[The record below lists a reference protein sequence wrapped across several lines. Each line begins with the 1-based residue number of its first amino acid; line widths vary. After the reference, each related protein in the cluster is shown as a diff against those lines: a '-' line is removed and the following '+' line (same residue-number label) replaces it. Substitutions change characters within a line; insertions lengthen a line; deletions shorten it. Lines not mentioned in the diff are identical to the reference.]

1 MDKVPAGWGRSP
13 PPLWAFAGN
22 RGEAHPRKAGGGG
35 RRPAQHEVG
44 RVPVNPFLS
53 YSYIS
58 FVERVLLFEFAG
70 IIFLFICFSSHISFM
85 TISNFTKIHK
95 KILPLY
101 KLSLKNKKDI
111 FLFKSI
117 IFHKRGGGGGVTS
130 PRSRDVLNFWRSGE
144 TGDTMWSVGRY
155 ARQGEATLIPFRKI
169 PSGNWGMDKAIAAKI
184 SNLREEQGNGDFL
197 SFSVHH
203 SIFQPDNFEIY
214 GGKTSPLISPSYISQ
229 LKLCYPKTLQKFDSE
244 AYVLTSLNERTTL
257 IKNPSF
263 ISKKKSRWVCYS
275 QSQYTVKTEASFAP
289 LIKTSYDE
297 LTYSTLSND
306 SKSTGANFVQR
317 PELERSGVR
326 GTEGEA
332 SKIDLSA
339 RSEKEISLEKSVL
352 MSQGLFERQNILQ
365 CYKERNLLR
374 LLVAFCDYESRKEPG
389 RGDRGSY
396 HSQTPFGDASG
407 GRVELNGA
415 LQQNMFSK
423 VNKKMKTYR
432 SYSILYRIIFYF
444 HFSFSFFRTGV
455 KTIFSQ
461 TILLNSL
468 FVGGLRA
475 LSSQNRLYS
484 SSHSL
489 FLFQLLIIPYT
500 FLFGILYT
508 FLSFQVSSTLTSKE
522 TISLFIPLSKNF
534 VSKKNSNTTVMKS
547 TEFASVNSKNG
558 SVQNF
563 GREANAPE
571 PRMATSTLPI
581 SLPLHKMAGQG
592 ELSPLSHQSHRRNS
606 FSSGPDNSDLYSYS
620 VQFHSFPYEILRLS
634 HFSSK
639 LFILWGVLTIWKGV
653 RPAKSTRNEYV
664 IQTRLI
670 PARKNKRRFSD
681 VEGIEKF
688 LPVLK
693 TLIESFKKSFSFSKE
708 ILQLKEQK
716 LFGNFAAGHGG
727 LGRTLYPASQ
737 PSHLKYPKGY
747 LFIGP
752 PGTGKT
758 LLAQAVAGEAKVNLL
773 CLSASEIQKQ
783 IDIGTRIGAI
793 RLRNLFEQARKNTPC
808 ILFLD
813 EIDAIGRAR
822 NEGMDLKLFTEFLIQ
837 MDSFSVKN
845 GFLVIGTTNF
855 LSSLD
860 SAFVRSGRFDRIL
873 GLNYPGKQTRISILK
888 LYTEKGKNSF
898 DTSICWKS
906 FGERTKGLSAADLS
920 KVVNESALY
929 LIQTKYLGGIQN
941 TSEQNL
947 GKIRVSTNFVGALL
961 KDGGT
966 SSYSMP
972 RSPICNDVVGE
983 PTSRVP
989 NINLGREAT
998 APDPRMAMPI
1008 FESPCNSTAS
1018 RFSNSFSEDR
1028 QVSLFQK
1035 IYALIFCHFPFISS
1049 HKKLIHTTL
1058 SLERGLD
1065 RICHLSKNSSV
1076 K

>member
-1 MDKVPAGWGRSP
+1 
-13 PPLWAFAGN
+13 
-22 RGEAHPRKAGGGG
+22 
-35 RRPAQHEVG
+35 
-44 RVPVNPFLS
+44 
-53 YSYIS
+53 
-58 FVERVLLFEFAG
+58 
-70 IIFLFICFSSHISFM
+70 M

-101 KLSLKNKKDI
+101 KLSIKNKKDI

-117 IFHKRGGGGGVTS
+117 IFKKRGGS
-130 PRSRDVLNFWRSGE
+130 SSRDILSFWGSGE
-144 TGDTMWSVGRY
+144 KGDTPWGAGDCGGFALGGFAPAPPDALLLSH
-155 ARQGEATLIPFRKI
+155 KI
-169 PSGNWGMDKAIAAKI
+169 PVSNLGMDKSTAPKI
-184 SNLREEQGNGDFL
+184 SNFWEGRGGTKSWGFL
-197 SFSVHH
+197 SFCVNNSV
-203 SIFQPDNFEIY
+203 FQRGSLEAY
-214 GGKTSPLISPSYISQ
+214 KGKTSLLTSPSSISR
-229 LKLCYPKTLQKFDSE
+229 LKLCYPKTLQKFDS
-244 AYVLTSLNERTTL
+244 AFSVLTSINERNIL

-263 ISKKKSRWVCYS
+263 ISKKKSGWVCYS
-275 QSQYTVKTEASFAP
+275 QSQYTVKMETGFAP
-289 LIKTSYDE
+289 LIETSFHETSY
-297 LTYSTLSND
+297 STVLND
-306 SKSTGANFVQR
+306 SKTTGANFVQR
-317 PELERSGVR
+317 AELERNEVR
-326 GTEGEA
+326 GSEGKA
-332 SKIDLSA
+332 SQVNLSA
-339 RSEKEISLEKSVL
+339 RSEKKISLEKAAL
-352 MSQGLFERQNILQ
+352 MSPGLFERQNILQ

-374 LLVAFCDYESRKEPG
+374 LLVAFCDYEGKKDPG
-389 RGDRGSY
+389 RGGRGSS
-396 HSQTPFGDASG
+396 HSQARFGDPG
-407 GRVELNGA
+407 VGRVELSGA

-423 VNKKMKTYR
+423 VNKKMKTYP
-432 SYSILYRIIFYF
+432 SSSIFHRIVFYF
-444 HFSFSFFRTGV
+444 HLSFSFLGTGV
-455 KTIFSQ
+455 KTSFSQ
-461 TILLNSL
+461 IILLNSF

-475 LSSQNRLYS
+475 LSSQNRLYT

-489 FLFQLLIIPYT
+489 FLLQLLIIPYT

-508 FLSFQVSSTLTSKE
+508 FISFQVSSTLTSKE
-522 TISLFIPLSKNF
+522 KISLFIPLSKNF
-534 VSKKNSNTTVMKS
+534 VSKEKSKISVMKS

-558 SVQNF
+558 SLQNLS
-563 GREANAPE
+563 
-571 PRMATSTLPI
+571 TSP
-581 SLPLHKMAGQG
+581 PLNKMAGRG
-592 ELSPLSHQSHRRNS
+592 EFSPPSHQSQGSNS
-606 FSSGPDNSDLYSYS
+606 FPSGTDNSALYSYS
-620 VQFHSFPYEILRLS
+620 IQFHSFPYEILRLS

-693 TLIESFKKSFSFSKE
+693 TLIESFKKSFSFPKE

-716 LFGNFAAGHGG
+716 LFGNLAGGHGG
-727 LGRTLYPASQ
+727 LRRALPPP
-737 PSHLKYPKGY
+737 PSNLKYPKGY

-898 DTSICWKS
+898 ETSISWNS
-906 FGERTKGLSAADLS
+906 FGDRTKGLSAADLS

-929 LIQTKYLGGIQN
+929 LIQTKYLGGIQS
-941 TSEQNL
+941 TSGQNL
-947 GKIRVSTNFVGALL
+947 GKDSVSTNFVKELHG
-961 KDGGT
+961 DMGT
-966 SSYSMP
+966 SSYSLP
-972 RSPICNDVVGE
+972 TSPTLDDGVGE
-983 PTSRVP
+983 PTRAVS
-989 NINLGREAT
+989 NINLGWEAGRSP
-998 APDPRMAMPI
+998 APDSRPLVL
-1008 FESPCNSTAS
+1008 ESPCNTTSS
-1018 RFSNSFSEDR
+1018 MLSK
-1028 QVSLFQK
+1028 VPLVQK
-1035 IYALIFCHFPFISS
+1035 ISALIFCYFPFIFS
-1049 HKKLIHTTL
+1049 HEKLVHTTL
-1058 SLERGLD
+1058 SLERGLE
-1065 RICHLSKNSSV
+1065 RISHLSKN
-1076 K
+1076 